1 MRKPTD
7 TAHNDDA
14 FQVLMSQADAVKR
27 GALAIWTI
35 YDRPK
40 DFPDGFIAR
49 RFEVSGGVSGPTKDT
64 ITGKLEDIRQAFWKA
79 GLCKL
84 SREEGD
90 EPQIVESW
98 VCTLHVEPKQPS
110 NSCRESKND

>member
-1 MRKPTD
+1 MTD
-7 TAHNDDA
+7 DDA
-14 FQVLMSQADAVKR
+14 HRILMTQADAVKR

-40 DFPDGFIAR
+40 DFPHGFIAR
-49 RFEVSGGVSGPTKDT
+49 RHEVHEGAMTATKDT

-84 SREEGD
+84 SRQEGD
-90 EPQIVESW
+90 DAKIIESW
-98 VCTLHVEPKQPS
+98 V
-110 NSCRESKND
+110 